1 MEAGGGLVRL
11 LRTRG
16 ETDWLLQEVD
26 PVLRILG
33 WENVRVVMAQTFFER
48 LLGLLAPVYWAG
60 MRADGVA
67 IVFPCCSSV
76 HTWFMKRDLD
86 IVFLDR
92 KGAMLRVYWDVKP
105 GRLIFCPGASL
116 AIERVSTKEFPGQD

>member
-16 ETDWLLQEVD
+16 E
-26 PVLRILG
+26 
-33 WENVRVVMAQTFFER
+33 
-48 LLGLLAPVYWAG
+48 
-60 MRADGVA
+60 
-67 IVFPCCSSV
+67 
-76 HTWFMKRDLD
+76 RDLD
-86 IVFLDR
+86 IVFMDR

-116 AIERVSTKEFPGQD
+116 AIERVSTKELPGQE